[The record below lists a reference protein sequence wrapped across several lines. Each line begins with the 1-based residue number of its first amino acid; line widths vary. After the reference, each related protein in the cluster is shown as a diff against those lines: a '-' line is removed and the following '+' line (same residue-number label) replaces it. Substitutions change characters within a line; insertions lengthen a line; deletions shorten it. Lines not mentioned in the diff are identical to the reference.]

1 MKIIDRSWKSRDIE
15 AQSESG
21 MKEKANASVVSPR
34 SLRHLVLGGW
44 CHQAEWRSNGAQT
57 ASERDGEAFSKT
69 GAKC

>member
-21 MKEKANASVVSPR
+21 MKEKANASVASPNCV
-34 SLRHLVLGGW
+34 VLGGW
-44 CHQAEWRSNGAQT
+44 CHRAEWRSNGAQT